1 MARARRP
8 RQDGEAASFYD
19 IENKYLTIKLACLW
33 NTNHVYFGSVHDSN
47 QLPKGGVDTMKQA
60 VDAVYENGVF
70 KPLKSPSLSDGQLV
84 RLEIEPAFETSS
96 DDLLELAAK
105 VYEGLSDQQIAEVE
119 KIVLD
124 HRDFFGDRT
133 R

>member
-1 MARARRP
+1 
-8 RQDGEAASFYD
+8 
-19 IENKYLTIKLACLW
+19 
-33 NTNHVYFGSVHDSN
+33 
-47 QLPKGGVDTMKQA
+47 MKQA

-70 KPLKSPSLSDGQLV
+70 KPLKSPSLSNGQLV
-84 RLEIEPAFETSS
+84 RLEIETALEASS

-119 KIVLD
+119 KIALD
-124 HRDFFGDRT
+124 RRNFFGDRT

>member
-1 MARARRP
+1 
-8 RQDGEAASFYD
+8 
-19 IENKYLTIKLACLW
+19 
-33 NTNHVYFGSVHDSN
+33 
-47 QLPKGGVDTMKQA
+47 MKQA

-84 RLEIEPAFETSS
+84 RLEIETALETSC

-124 HRDFFGDRT
+124 RRDFFGDRT

>member
-1 MARARRP
+1 
-8 RQDGEAASFYD
+8 
-19 IENKYLTIKLACLW
+19 
-33 NTNHVYFGSVHDSN
+33 
-47 QLPKGGVDTMKQA
+47 MKQA

>member
-1 MARARRP
+1 
-8 RQDGEAASFYD
+8 
-19 IENKYLTIKLACLW
+19 
-33 NTNHVYFGSVHDSN
+33 
-47 QLPKGGVDTMKQA
+47 MKQA

-84 RLEIEPAFETSS
+84 RLEIEPALKTSS

-119 KIVLD
+119 KIALD
-124 HRDFFGDRT
+124 RRDFFGDRT
-133 R
+133 